1 MRKYISCMLNTEK
14 YLSSNSFKKYAELCL
29 SSDHPILALSLYNSF
44 TVALSLFV
52 LGEME
57 TESQPKRLFQGTTNM
72 LSPETAQLSDLSSW

>member
-1 MRKYISCMLNTEK
+1 MEVYFLYVKHMEK
-14 YLSSNSFKKYAELCL
+14 YLSRNSLKKYAELWL
-29 SSDHPILALSLYNSF
+29 NNDHPILARSLYNCF

-57 TESQPKRLFQGTTNM
+57 TESQPKRLFQGTTDM